1 MSKKLMFTRVA
12 RNHAVNGYFP
22 TDEETTLRI
31 LDALEPASGRMLLL
45 DPTCG
50 EGAALAEIR
59 RGLDGDSVTYGIEYD
74 AGRAAAARS
83 VLDQVIHGD
92 LQGCA
97 VSERRFGLLWLNPPY
112 GDLASDAAG
121 TGSIAFKGQRRLEK
135 LFYRLAFPA
144 LAPDGVLVLIVPFST
159 LDAEFV
165 AWLTLWFD
173 DLTCCRAATDQYNQV
188 VVLGR
193 RRRQRLSSIG
203 PGPALRMRERLLA
216 IGKGDVQAPMLPPVW
231 LAEPYRI
238 PAATV
243 APVRCVLH
251 EIEPQQL
258 AAEIGRLPCLWSL
271 FHSTFGHAGLAD
283 RRPVREMSQWH
294 LAMALAAGQITG
306 LVQSDDGTRTLL
318 IKGSTRKEQIRTEAY
333 ETGEDGAGTTTVTLV
348 DRFVPVIRAID
359 MTAGS
364 PDYGTVVEIR

>member
-1 MSKKLMFTRVA
+1 MSKRLMFTRVA

-22 TDEETTLRI
+22 TDEDTTLRI
-31 LDALEPASGRMLLL
+31 LDALEPATGRMLLL

-50 EGAALAEIR
+50 EGAALEEIR
-59 RGLDGDSVTYGIEYD
+59 RGLNGDCVTYGIEYD

-97 VSERRFGLLWLNPPY
+97 VAERRFGLLWLNPPY
-112 GDLASDAAG
+112 GNLASDAAG
-121 TGSIAFKGQRRLEK
+121 TGSITFKGSRRLEK

-165 AWLTLWFD
+165 AWLTVWFD

-193 RRRQRLSSIG
+193 RRRQRLSSVG
-203 PGPALRMRERLLA
+203 PGPALKMREQLLA
-216 IGKGDVQAPMLPPVW
+216 IGQGDVQAPMLPPVW

-238 PAATV
+238 PAATP
-243 APVRCVLH
+243 APVRFVLH

-258 AAEIGRLPCLWSL
+258 AAEIERLPCLWVL
-271 FHSTFGHAGLAD
+271 FDNTFGHAGLVD

-306 LVQSDDGTRTLL
+306 LVTSDDGSRTLL
-318 IKGSTRKEQIRTEAY
+318 IKGGTRKEKVRSESY
-333 ETGEDGAGTTTVTLV
+333 ETDANGGGSTTVTLV
-348 DRFVPVIRAID
+348 DRFVPLIQGID
-359 MTAGS
+359 LTEGS
-364 PDYGTVVEIR
+364 PNYGAVVEIR